1 MLSVALLSLILPVV
15 APAAGPATRADATR
29 EPAVRVSLDH
39 RTYEA
44 GDRARVT
51 VRAREDGYLLVL
63 HVDPDGRVRVLFP
76 LDPGDDNFV
85 RGEQEYEIRGRGDRE
100 AFSVDASRGSG
111 TVYAAWSRDP
121 FRFDDFVR
129 GDHWDYRVLG
139 DADVSSDPEGG
150 LTRLVERMTSAHFDY
165 DVVTYTVEREVAYRP
180 APVYYPYP
188 VPYYPPC
195 WWADPW
201 CGGIFYPRPAGL
213 FIGISFGWPYY
224 GYHRP
229 FFYDPFFYRPYFYPR
244 HFYRPVVIAYRP
256 IVIAHGPGVYGIP
269 YRYRGGAASHGPTI
283 GVQYRPRGVLAGG
296 MAAPVSPLYAES
308 RFRRGV
314 ETETPYARRRGGD
327 AVRSV
332 PVTAVGGADRGMATG
347 RRAVTRSA
355 TVDGVDRPMSRRDGA
370 RVGSSGE
377 SARGMV
383 PVDRA
388 RSVEPRA
395 YEGRRGIT
403 PIDGARSDGS
413 RGVDRRS
420 AEPLGRSSRTYD
432 PPSRAEGS
440 RAPMRAE
447 PREAPRRA
455 EPSRAEPRSAP
466 RAQPRAAPRVERS
479 GGGRVSGAARGGG

>member
-15 APAAGPATRADATR
+15 APAAGLATRADATLD
-29 EPAVRVSLDH
+29 PAVRVSLDH
-39 RTYEA
+39 RTYVA

-85 RGEQEYEIRGRGDRE
+85 RGDQEYEIRGRGDRE

-150 LTRLVERMTSAHFDY
+150 LTRLVERMTSTHFDY
-165 DVVTYTVEREVAYRP
+165 DVVTYAVEREVAYRP

-188 VPYYPPC
+188 APYYPPC

-201 CGGIFYPRPAGL
+201 CGGIYYPRHAGL

-229 FFYDPFFYRPYFYPR
+229 FFYDPYFYHPYFFHR

-256 IVIAHGPGVYGIP
+256 IVIARGPGVYGIP
-269 YRYRGGAASHGPTI
+269 YRYRGGAPSHGPTI
-283 GVQYRPRGVLAGG
+283 GVQYRPRGALVGG
-296 MAAPVSPLYAES
+296 MAAPGSPLYAES

-314 ETETPYARRRGGD
+314 QTETPYARRGGGER
-327 AVRSV
+327 VRSV
-332 PVTAVGGADRGMATG
+332 SVAAAGGADRRMETG
-347 RRAVTRSA
+347 RRAAPRSA
-355 TVDGVDRPMSRRDGA
+355 TVDGVDRPMSRRGGA
-370 RVGSSGE
+370 RVESSGG

-388 RSVEPRA
+388 RSAAPRA

-403 PIDGARSDGS
+403 PIDGARGDES

-420 AEPLGRSSRTYD
+420 AEPRGRSSRTYD
-432 PPSRAEGS
+432 APSRSDGS

-447 PREAPRRA
+447 PRGESRRA
-455 EPSRAEPRSAP
+455 EP
-466 RAQPRAAPRVERS
+466 PRAAPRVERS
-479 GGGRVSGAARGGG
+479 GGGRVSGGARGGGGGGGGGGRRRP